1 MRGLRRWGPLV
12 VAVAGSLVVLAV
24 LTALLM
30 PPLRSALAA
39 ETVEDHRAF
48 VVEAS
53 GNASAGSSADASAGS
68 SIGSSVEVTPP
79 LGWSV
84 QPAVGG
90 GLLVISP
97 DRLFAVTI
105 APCTAAEAEA
115 ALEAELQARRSQS
128 GAVLVETLENGA
140 EVRHVD
146 SERRALVELSIGEG
160 VVLVDAEARQGAR
173 LGDYRV
179 ALSELLLEIRP
190 AG

>member
-39 ETVEDHRAF
+39 ETVEDRRAF

-53 GNASAGSSADASAGS
+53 GEASAGASVDPSAD
-68 SIGSSVEVTPP
+68 SSVEVTPP

-115 ALEAELQARRSQS
+115 ALEAELQARRPQG

-140 EVRHVD
+140 EVRHVA
-146 SERRALVELSIGEG
+146 SERRELVELSVGEG

>member
-12 VAVAGSLVVLAV
+12 VAVAGSLVALAV

-39 ETVEDHRAF
+39 ETVEDDRAF
-48 VVEAS
+48 VV
-53 GNASAGSSADASAGS
+53 DASAGS
-68 SIGSSVEVTPP
+68 SVGSFVDSSVEVTPP

-97 DRLFAVTI
+97 DRLFAVSI
-105 APCTAAEAEA
+105 APCTASEAEA
-115 ALEAELQARRSQS
+115 ALEAEVQARRPQG

-146 SERRALVELSIGEG
+146 SERRELVELSVGEG
-160 VVLVDAEARQGAR
+160 VVLVDAEVRQGAR
-173 LGDYRV
+173 LDDYRV

>member
-53 GNASAGSSADASAGS
+53 GDASAGS

-115 ALEAELQARRSQS
+115 ALEAELQARRSQG